1 MRPPHHGR
9 NADGPDVQPARVR
22 RGFRQDKAG
31 LRRLE
36 GHCGVRAHGDGA
48 RTPGQSGKAGRDIQR
63 KNECPLLQRVDPAHQ
78 LKLQRPEAAGK
89 ARAEYPVHDDVRAA
103 PLADGS
109 VGIYIPRRIAV
120 FFGPARSRGKRHAAT
135 PGQPHMLPRHAP
147 VGPQRPGMQ
156 HKHLGASV
164 VQMPGK
170 TSGIPAVVAAAH
182 EQQDAL
188 ARHMT
193 RFSRKHMQGLAG
205 GVFHQQQF
213 GQTQINGGPIPTGHF
228 RRSGKRCEHT
238 KTSRRPGCHKERAGR
253 FSFCLTGRKAR
264 GQAAL
269 TRDGNRIKPT
279 RETLHY
285 LTFPQTYSNGEY
297 HAGFPFQHPVEPYE
311 AAGSCCRQNPVFPV
325 RTVSGPR
332 GPSHTAPSP
341 FDPEEI
347 MPSASLVKEFENL
360 IGKENVF
367 TSEADRQSYAYD
379 AAVLPSV
386 VPGLVLRPTSTEQL
400 GALIERCYAN
410 GLPMTIR
417 GAGTNLSGG
426 TVPDADKSVVI
437 LTQGLNKIIEINEE
451 DLFAIVEPGVVT
463 AQFAA
468 AVASKGLFYPPDPG
482 SQAVSTIG
490 GNIAENAGG
499 LRGLKY
505 GVTKDYVMGLE
516 FYDHTGEL
524 VKSGSRT
531 VKCATGY
538 NLGGLLVGSEGTL
551 GMISRAILKLVPP
564 PQASKAMMA
573 VFDNV
578 QKASEAVARII
589 AAHILPCTLEFMDN
603 MTINLVEDDVKIGL
617 PRDAQAILLIEVDG
631 HAGQVADEA
640 LIVEEQ
646 LKKSGA
652 TQIVVAKDA
661 EEKNRIWEARRKA
674 LPALA
679 RFKPTTILEDATV
692 PRSKIPAMM
701 KVIKGLGE
709 KYNLTVGTFGHAG
722 DGNLHPTFMCDKRDK
737 DEFERVERAVDELF
751 NTTIE
756 MGGTLSGEH
765 GIGTAKQK
773 WLEKETSRGT
783 IGYSRRLRKAI
794 DPKGLFNPS
803 KLVGV

>member
-1 MRPPHHGR
+1 
-9 NADGPDVQPARVR
+9 
-22 RGFRQDKAG
+22 
-31 LRRLE
+31 
-36 GHCGVRAHGDGA
+36 
-48 RTPGQSGKAGRDIQR
+48 
-63 KNECPLLQRVDPAHQ
+63 
-78 LKLQRPEAAGK
+78 
-89 ARAEYPVHDDVRAA
+89 
-103 PLADGS
+103 
-109 VGIYIPRRIAV
+109 
-120 FFGPARSRGKRHAAT
+120 
-135 PGQPHMLPRHAP
+135 
-147 VGPQRPGMQ
+147 
-156 HKHLGASV
+156 
-164 VQMPGK
+164 
-170 TSGIPAVVAAAH
+170 
-182 EQQDAL
+182 
-188 ARHMT
+188 
-193 RFSRKHMQGLAG
+193 
-205 GVFHQQQF
+205 
-213 GQTQINGGPIPTGHF
+213 
-228 RRSGKRCEHT
+228 
-238 KTSRRPGCHKERAGR
+238 
-253 FSFCLTGRKAR
+253 
-264 GQAAL
+264 
-269 TRDGNRIKPT
+269 
-279 RETLHY
+279 
-285 LTFPQTYSNGEY
+285 
-297 HAGFPFQHPVEPYE
+297 
-311 AAGSCCRQNPVFPV
+311 
-325 RTVSGPR
+325 
-332 GPSHTAPSP
+332 
-341 FDPEEI
+341 
-347 MPSASLVKEFENL
+347 MPSASLIKEFEQL
-360 IGKENVF
+360 VGKENVF
-367 TSEADRQSYAYD
+367 SSEADRQSYAYD
-379 AAVLPSV
+379 AAVLKPMIPSLV
-386 VPGLVLRPTSTEQL
+386 VRPTEVEQL
-400 GALIERCYAN
+400 GQVVKRCYEE
-410 GLPMTIR
+410 GIPMTVR
-417 GAGTNLSGG
+417 GSGTNLTGG
-426 TVPDADKSVVI
+426 TIPDCSDTIVI
-437 LTQGLNKIIEINEE
+437 LTTGLNKILEINTE
-451 DLFAIVEPGVVT
+451 DLYATVQPGVIT
-463 AQFAA
+463 AKFAA
-468 AVASKGLFYPPDPG
+468 AVAAKGLFYPPDPG
-482 SQAVSTIG
+482 SMSVSTIG
-490 GNIAENAGG
+490 GNVAESSGG

-505 GVTKDYVMGLE
+505 GTTKDYVMGME
-516 FYDHTGEL
+516 VFANTGDL
-524 VKSGSRT
+524 VKTGSRT

-538 NLGGLLVGSEGTL
+538 NIAPLLVGSEGTL

-589 AAHILPCTLEFMDN
+589 AAHILPCTLEFVDN

>member
-1 MRPPHHGR
+1 
-9 NADGPDVQPARVR
+9 
-22 RGFRQDKAG
+22 
-31 LRRLE
+31 
-36 GHCGVRAHGDGA
+36 
-48 RTPGQSGKAGRDIQR
+48 
-63 KNECPLLQRVDPAHQ
+63 
-78 LKLQRPEAAGK
+78 
-89 ARAEYPVHDDVRAA
+89 
-103 PLADGS
+103 
-109 VGIYIPRRIAV
+109 
-120 FFGPARSRGKRHAAT
+120 
-135 PGQPHMLPRHAP
+135 
-147 VGPQRPGMQ
+147 
-156 HKHLGASV
+156 
-164 VQMPGK
+164 
-170 TSGIPAVVAAAH
+170 
-182 EQQDAL
+182 
-188 ARHMT
+188 
-193 RFSRKHMQGLAG
+193 
-205 GVFHQQQF
+205 
-213 GQTQINGGPIPTGHF
+213 
-228 RRSGKRCEHT
+228 
-238 KTSRRPGCHKERAGR
+238 
-253 FSFCLTGRKAR
+253 
-264 GQAAL
+264 
-269 TRDGNRIKPT
+269 
-279 RETLHY
+279 
-285 LTFPQTYSNGEY
+285 
-297 HAGFPFQHPVEPYE
+297 
-311 AAGSCCRQNPVFPV
+311 
-325 RTVSGPR
+325 
-332 GPSHTAPSP
+332 
-341 FDPEEI
+341 
-347 MPSASLVKEFENL
+347 MPSASLIKEFEQL
-360 IGKENVF
+360 VGKENVF
-367 TSEADRQSYAYD
+367 SSEADRQSYAYD
-379 AAVLPSV
+379 AAVLKPMIPSLV
-386 VPGLVLRPTSTEQL
+386 VRPTEVEQL
-400 GALIERCYAN
+400 GQVVKRCYEE
-410 GLPMTIR
+410 GIPMTVR
-417 GAGTNLSGG
+417 GSGTNLTGG
-426 TVPDADKSVVI
+426 TIPDCSDTIVI
-437 LTQGLNKIIEINEE
+437 LTTGLNKILEINTE
-451 DLFAIVEPGVVT
+451 DLYATVQPGVIT
-463 AQFAA
+463 AKFAA
-468 AVASKGLFYPPDPG
+468 AVAAKGLFYPPDPG
-482 SQAVSTIG
+482 SMSTIG
-490 GNIAENAGG
+490 GNVAESSGG

-505 GVTKDYVMGLE
+505 GTTKDYVMGME
-516 FYDHTGEL
+516 VFANTGDL
-524 VKSGSRT
+524 VKTGSRT

-538 NLGGLLVGSEGTL
+538 NIAPLLVGSEGTL

>member
-1 MRPPHHGR
+1 
-9 NADGPDVQPARVR
+9 
-22 RGFRQDKAG
+22 
-31 LRRLE
+31 
-36 GHCGVRAHGDGA
+36 
-48 RTPGQSGKAGRDIQR
+48 
-63 KNECPLLQRVDPAHQ
+63 
-78 LKLQRPEAAGK
+78 
-89 ARAEYPVHDDVRAA
+89 
-103 PLADGS
+103 
-109 VGIYIPRRIAV
+109 
-120 FFGPARSRGKRHAAT
+120 
-135 PGQPHMLPRHAP
+135 
-147 VGPQRPGMQ
+147 
-156 HKHLGASV
+156 
-164 VQMPGK
+164 
-170 TSGIPAVVAAAH
+170 
-182 EQQDAL
+182 
-188 ARHMT
+188 
-193 RFSRKHMQGLAG
+193 
-205 GVFHQQQF
+205 
-213 GQTQINGGPIPTGHF
+213 
-228 RRSGKRCEHT
+228 
-238 KTSRRPGCHKERAGR
+238 
-253 FSFCLTGRKAR
+253 
-264 GQAAL
+264 
-269 TRDGNRIKPT
+269 
-279 RETLHY
+279 
-285 LTFPQTYSNGEY
+285 
-297 HAGFPFQHPVEPYE
+297 
-311 AAGSCCRQNPVFPV
+311 
-325 RTVSGPR
+325 
-332 GPSHTAPSP
+332 
-341 FDPEEI
+341 

-722 DGNLHPTFMCDKRDK
+722 TAICTRPSCATSATRTNSNAWNAPSTNFSTPPSKWAAPFPANTASAPPNRSGWKRK
-737 DEFERVERAVDELF
+737 PHAAPSGTRAACARPS
-751 NTTIE
+751 TRRACSTPA
-756 MGGTLSGEH
+756 S
-765 GIGTAKQK
+765 
-773 WLEKETSRGT
+773 WLEFKSWM
-783 IGYSRRLRKAI
+783 S
-794 DPKGLFNPS
+794 
-803 KLVGV
+803 